1 MRRPTRTLAVA
12 AAALAVIV
20 VAWLRIEA
28 PLAPIWRVLALTAL
42 ALAPAV
48 PSRWIWRTVAAL
60 VATVAAAWLSFGV
73 SIVPSQ
79 PDPGSGFGLAPAYS
93 ILATRFGNGL
103 SDFYGT
109 HLPFD
114 PRVHVAMADL
124 VLIAIFAF
132 SLPVALLAAARK
144 PVGSALALLVGAG
157 WPATLLG
164 PSHGIAMGAAILGG
178 ELVLLAGLGSRRVP
192 TLALPAVCVV
202 AAAAV
207 AVGSATAARHG
218 LVHWQT
224 WNPTSTAAG
233 PVNVGFVWDAQYD
246 GLDWPKHPTVVLRVE
261 AAQTPAYLRATVL
274 DDFVGDAWS
283 VGIARPADGLEP
295 PAALRPRNQIRETV
309 TVERLADTHLVG
321 GSVPVRFA
329 AGAAPLVQP
338 ERGFATLT
346 EGLPPGFHYS
356 VWSYAPHPSAASLRR
371 SPPEYPPALLHGG
384 LLNVGDETTM
394 PAFGTPRRVAVM
406 MDRLSRNSALNP
418 YEPLA
423 RLAQQVAG
431 RARTPYDAVLRL
443 ENWFV
448 ASGGFRY
455 SNHPLVVAPPLVSF
469 VTSTRAGYCQYFAG
483 AMALMLRYLGIPARV
498 AVGFAGGTYD
508 ASANAWLV
516 TDRDAHAWVEVWF
529 KGFGWLPFDPTPAA
543 PGAAA
548 RPIGT
553 GIGPAGRIRPAQR
566 RHGRVK
572 GGAFGNG
579 SATVGDVLARK
590 NGLSGPHA
598 KGSSSGT
605 QGSVGGSGVDRGRP
619 ALLLLLA
626 LAVAAGAIVSTKAVI
641 RLRGRTG
648 RDPRRVAAAC
658 WEELTAF
665 LLDQGIEA
673 PRSATLH
680 ELGDFVQQQFG
691 VDPASF
697 VAAATAARYGRTEH
711 AAAAVAAARR
721 ELGLLLEGVRRGL
734 TRRERLRG
742 LLSLRSLARP
752 ARAVEASA
760 SAGSGMAG

>member
-1 MRRPTRTLAVA
+1 LPRSARTLAVA
-12 AAALAVIV
+12 AVGLVVIA
-20 VAWLRIEA
+20 VAWLRLED
-28 PLAPIWRVLALTAL
+28 PLASIWRVLALMVL

-48 PSRWIWRTVAAL
+48 PLRWIWRTAAAL
-60 VATVAAAWLSFGV
+60 VAIVTAAWLALGV
-73 SIVPSQ
+73 PIVPSQ
-79 PDPGSGFGLAPAYS
+79 LDPGSEFGLAHSYS
-93 ILATRFGNGL
+93 TLAARFGNGF

-114 PRVHVAMADL
+114 PRVHVAMGDL
-124 VLIAIFAF
+124 VLIAIFSF
-132 SLPVALLAAARK
+132 SLPVALLAAGRK

-178 ELVLLAGLGSRRVP
+178 ELVLLAGLGSRRIP
-192 TLALPAVCVV
+192 ILALPAVCVV

-224 WNPTSTAAG
+224 WNPTSTAGG
-233 PVNVGFVWDAQYD
+233 PVNVGFVWDAQYG
-246 GLDWPKHPTVVLRVE
+246 GLDWPKHPTVVLRV
-261 AAQTPAYLRATVL
+261 AGTQTPAYLRATVL
-274 DDFVGDAWS
+274 DDFAGDAWS
-283 VGIARPADGLEP
+283 VGLARPADALEP
-295 PAALRPRNQIRETV
+295 PAALRPRNQTRETV

-329 AGAAPLVQP
+329 AGGAPLIEP

-356 VWSYAPHPSAASLRR
+356 VWSYAPHPTEASLRR
-371 SPPEYPPALLHGG
+371 SAPQYPPALLRGG

-394 PAFGTPRRVAVM
+394 PAFGTPHRVEVM
-406 MDRLSRNSALNP
+406 KDRLTRNSALNP

-423 RLAQQVAG
+423 RLALQVAG

-443 ENWFV
+443 ENWFLV
-448 ASGGFRY
+448 SGGFRY

-469 VTSTRAGYCQYFAG
+469 VTTTRAGYCQYFAG

-498 AVGFAGGTYD
+498 AVGFAGGAYN

-529 KGFGWLPFDPTPAA
+529 KGYGWLPFDPTPAS
-543 PGAAA
+543 PGAAT
-548 RPIGT
+548 RPIGA
-553 GIGPAGRIRPAQR
+553 GVGPVGRIGGAPNRP
-566 RHGRVK
+566 GRVK
-572 GGAFGNG
+572 GGASGNG

-590 NGLSGPHA
+590 NGIGPHS

-605 QGSVGGSGVDRGRP
+605 NAGVGGGSVDRGRP
-619 ALLLLLA
+619 ALFLL
-626 LAVAAGAIVSTKAVI
+626 LAVAAVLGAIVLAKAVI
-641 RLRGRTG
+641 RLQRRSR

-658 WEELTAF
+658 RAELAAF

-697 VAAATAARYGRTEH
+697 VAAATAARYGRREN
-711 AAAAVAAARR
+711 AAAAVSAARR
-721 ELGLLLEGVRRGL
+721 ELGILLDGVRRGL

-742 LLSLRSLARP
+742 LVSFRSLARP
-752 ARAVEASA
+752 ATPVDASA
-760 SAGSGMAG
+760 SLGSGMVG